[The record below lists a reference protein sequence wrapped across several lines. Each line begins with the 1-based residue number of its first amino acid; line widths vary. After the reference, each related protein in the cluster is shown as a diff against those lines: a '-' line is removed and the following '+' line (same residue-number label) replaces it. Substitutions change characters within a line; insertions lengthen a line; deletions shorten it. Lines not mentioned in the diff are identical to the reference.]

1 MWANK
6 LMELLTTGVWWAVI
20 HKSLDNLG
28 QTDHWSLPQLGW
40 QIMGTISLEFTEWLE
55 IGSFSR
61 QPRNSSSN
69 VSFTTSIS
77 WVGALWI
84 FFQEPSKTCES
95 FTFWVLRVYSHY
107 SGGNGSIEREYHC
120 TTEACHLLTITFHFF
135 YN

>member
-1 MWANK
+1 MTPQTLWANK

-28 QTDHWSLPQLGW
+28 QPYHWSLPQLGW
-40 QIMGTISLEFTEWLE
+40 QIMGTISLEFTGWLE

-69 VSFTTSIS
+69 VSFTVSTS

-84 FFQEPSKTCES
+84 FFSFRNLLRLVSYLLSES
-95 FTFWVLRVYSHY
+95 WECIPIILEEMAQLRENIVVQQKPV
-107 SGGNGSIEREYHC
+107 IC
-120 TTEACHLLTITFHFF
+120 WQ
-135 YN
+135 